1 MNKFK
6 KYCITLSA
14 VVLISSTITNI
25 YALSNYNKFTNQISE
40 KKIENSV
47 NQGKNDLDKIQKSKD
62 IYNILLIGSDS
73 ENFDKIGRSDSM
85 MILTID
91 NKNKNIKLTSLA
103 RDTLVNIP
111 GHGYEKLTHAYAYGK
126 ADLLLETLE
135 KNLKIDINDYIAVNF
150 NSFID
155 LVDILGGVEIEVH
168 SNEISHLNDVI
179 VNSFNLSNKEAE
191 EPQLIRSEGK
201 QLLNG
206 YQALAYAR
214 IRQIDSIYE
223 RDQRQRD
230 VLKSIANKLV
240 ELPISN
246 YPKVIKEML
255 PYVDINIPI
264 PKLIT
269 LATSSKKIYN
279 YEIKQM
285 EFPLEEYRESGK
297 LSKDNSFVV
306 KWDKTENLKIL
317 KDFIYNK

>member
-6 KYCITLSA
+6 KICIILSML
-14 VVLISSTITNI
+14 VVIVFTAGNI
-25 YALSNYNKFTNQISE
+25 YALNSYNNLINKNELKVSAEQKNMEI
-40 KKIENSV
+40 NSV
-47 NQGKNDLDKIQKSKD
+47 EKNNNVS
-62 IYNILLIGSDS
+62 NILLIGSDS
-73 ENFDKIGRSDSM
+73 GDFNEIGRSDSM

-91 NKNKNIKLTSLA
+91 NKNKSLKLISLA

-126 ADLLLETLE
+126 AELLLETIE
-135 KNLKIDINDYIAVNF
+135 KNFKIDIDDYIAVNF

-155 LVDILGGVEIEVH
+155 LVDVIGGVEIDIHEK
-168 SNEISHLNDVI
+168 EISHLNDVI
-179 VNSFNLSNKEAE
+179 VNSFNLAEKEAE
-191 EPQLIRSEGK
+191 EPQFIRSDGK

-223 RDQRQRD
+223 RDKRQRD

-240 ELPISN
+240 ELPVSS

-255 PYVDINIPI
+255 PYVDVNISI
-264 PKLIT
+264 PKLIK
-269 LATSSKKIYN
+269 LAVTSKDLYN
-279 YEIKQM
+279 YELKQM

-297 LSKDNSFVV
+297 LAKDNSFVV
-306 KWDKTENLKIL
+306 KWDKTENLKKL
-317 KDFIYNK
+317 RDFIYSE